1 MVQGFQPQ
9 MQNISYGAI
18 KDVAPQQVVQKL
30 PENIQNFDA
39 QDTFENNSTV
49 QMVTSKS
56 TDLKTGAMTVGIWG
70 GFIGLRSLL
79 DKVTA
84 GEWDKSLLGKV
95 TKFGDTLSSGL
106 NKVSF
111 GLLGK
116 ASNGLKSGTENA
128 AKMLTG
134 KFDLAAAFK
143 TPFKYENSMAISQ
156 GNGMAGRLFNDD
168 IMNAVKRF
176 DEKKLVNLFGKL
188 DDFKGMNASQII
200 DKFQNIATNPLGKE
214 NAKVVN
220 DIMETFAKSGETF
233 KISHFNLPF
242 GIKLPMTGKFNP
254 LRIFEVKMPGS
265 SIANKY
271 KALAKTSSAK
281 TALGKNLTYIS
292 SSATEGLTSCVVGGK
307 VAPLIQAAIVA
318 NAIKKAMDAPEGQ
331 KLSTFMDEMVP
342 QAAFFMTM
350 PYTTKSLASIGGSL
364 KYLGMSGEVDKEFL
378 KQVEKSPELLKK
390 LGLEG
395 KDLSNLAKGDR
406 QVINVEHFRQSVKS
420 LNDKIKAGGLDG
432 VQYQA
437 ELGNIKK
444 IFKGNS
450 KWYQKPF
457 KFIGKVLGGGY
468 KAETVMP
475 FIKEN
480 GNKITDTLSKA
491 KYALKT
497 KGGGALRFAAV
508 MFVISPLIAKPIT
521 ALTHKI
527 FGKPYDAEAEAK
539 KKQEE
544 EAKKAQDE
552 AIKNLGMTEEQLM
565 AKLEAHPEIIQA
577 IQSDPQIMAQI
588 QQNPILLLQLIASI
602 PDDASNNGQ
611 QAQQNTQGQNSM
623 QNGQIQTKSGMQ
635 QNGTQ
640 SDLLQKYINN
650 PNNRINS
657 GMNQNSQQISQN
669 AQNISN
675 VNQTQ
680 KDEPKEPVRT
690 YIPSSKPFNYT
701 TGDTLQNSIKPEQI
715 TNQNVINMLSKAD
728 KAEAD
733 AWKIL

>member
-30 PENIQNFDA
+30 PENVQNFDV

-56 TDLKTGAMTVGIWG
+56 ADLKTGAMTAGIWG

-95 TKFGDTLSSGL
+95 TNFGDSLSTGV
-106 NKVSF
+106 NKITF
-111 GLLGK
+111 GLTGK
-116 ASNGLKSGTENA
+116 AAKGFKSGTGKA
-128 AKMLTG
+128 AKFLTD
-134 KFDLAAAFK
+134 KFDFAAAFK
-143 TPFKYENSMAISQ
+143 TPFKYEAAEAIKQ

-168 IMNAVKRF
+168 ILNAVTRC
-176 DEKKLVNLFGKL
+176 DETKLVKIFGKL
-188 DDFKGMNASQII
+188 DDFKGMDASQII
-200 DKFQNIATNPLGKE
+200 EKFQKIGTNPLGKE

-220 DIMETFAKSGETF
+220 DIMDAFAKSGETF
-233 KISHFNLPF
+233 KISHFNLPI
-242 GIKLPMTGKFNP
+242 GGKKLSMTGKFNP
-254 LRIFEVKMPGS
+254 LKIFEVKMPGS

-271 KALAKTSSAK
+271 KTLSKTSAGK
-281 TALGKNLTYIS
+281 TALGKNLAYVS

-331 KLSTFMDEMVP
+331 KLATFMDEMVP

-378 KQVEKSPELLKK
+378 KQVKKSPELIKK
-390 LGLEG
+390 LGLDG

-406 QVINVEHFRQSVKS
+406 QVINVEHFRQTVKS
-420 LNDKIKAGGLDG
+420 LNDKIKAGSLDG

-437 ELGNIKK
+437 ELKNIKK
-444 IFKGNS
+444 IFNGNT

-457 KFIGKVLGGGY
+457 KAIGKILGGGY

-480 GNKITDTLSKA
+480 GNKIADMLSKA
-491 KYALKT
+491 KYKLKT
-497 KGGGALRFAAV
+497 TGGGALRFIAV

-521 ALTHKI
+521 AITHKI
-527 FGKPYDAEAEAK
+527 FGKPYDADAEAK

-544 EAKKAQDE
+544 EAKKAQEE
-552 AIKNLGMTEEQLM
+552 AFKNLNMTEEQLM
-565 AKLEAHPEIIQA
+565 AKLQAHPEIIQA
-577 IQSDPQIMAQI
+577 IQSDPEIMAQI
-588 QQNPILLLQLIASI
+588 QQNPMLLLQLIAAI
-602 PDDASNNGQ
+602 PDDAQNNT
-611 QAQQNTQGQNSM
+611 QQNNPAAKQPA
-623 QNGQIQTKSGMQ
+623 KPA
-635 QNGTQ
+635 TQ
-640 SDLLQKYINN
+640 SEMLQKYINN
-650 PNNRINS
+650 PSNKINA
-657 GMNQNSQQISQN
+657 GMNNTQQN
-669 AQNISN
+669 AQNIQNSN
-675 VNQTQ
+675 Q
-680 KDEPKEPVRT
+680 KNSPNDANNGPKEPVRT
-690 YIPSSKPFNYT
+690 YVPSSKPFNYEK
-701 TGDTLQNSIKPEQI
+701 GDTLQNSIKPEQL
-715 TNQNVINMLSKAD
+715 TNQNVIDALARAD
-728 KAEAD
+728 KAEAE
-733 AWKIL
+733 AMKIL